1 MIKKITLASVVALS
15 LLAGSAQAKPMQC
28 KNAKCSTKKM
38 SKHKASP
45 FLIKHG
51 LPHYTKMLMKNWDD
65 TKLGLT
71 QEQKEKLL
79 QVRKTTLSS
88 VKSLKPQIL
97 KLQKEV
103 VQAARSGA
111 QANSLKS
118 KVEKL
123 ASLEAQATMTHL
135 QCMEETKAILKPQ
148 QLNYLKMQKRTK
160 KNRPNIKQM

>member
-15 LLAGSAQAKPMQC
+15 LLAGSAQAGPMQC

-38 SKHKASP
+38 SKRKASP

-51 LPHYTKMLMKNWDD
+51 LPHYTKMLMKSWDD
-65 TKLGLT
+65 PKLGLT
-71 QEQKEKLL
+71 QEQKTKLL

-88 VKSLKPQIL
+88 VKKLKPQIITL
-97 KLQKEV
+97 KQEI

-111 QANSLKS
+111 KASTLQS

-123 ASLEAQATMTHL
+123 AALEAEATMTHL
-135 QCMEETKAILKPQ
+135 QCIEKTEATLKPE